1 MHIDPCDHMSNTA
14 WSDVSVSIP
23 QPAPLQSNGSGYN
36 TIQWCTWE
44 ESIQRGSGGSVQSL
58 RENTRWECT
67 ITYINESCSM
77 SRVILG
83 SSEIFWGC
91 PLDIVQWVLDAMRD
105 RLVQM
110 LLRESYRRQFSKLFH
125 HWHWKSGREVHFI
138 SGNIRIRIGRE
149 NPKHLNNIRLNPGVS
164 DESGREC
171 VDCSLEWDLHVN
183 APAARDPHTMKMMM
197 VWHN

>member
-67 ITYINESCSM
+67 ITYINESCST

-91 PLDIVQWVLDAMRD
+91 PMSSGCNARPSGSNVAQRIWQKTVC
-105 RLVQM
+105 
-110 LLRESYRRQFSKLFH
+110 KLFH
-125 HWHWKSGREVHFI
+125 HWHRKSGGEVHFI
-138 SGNIRIRIGRE
+138 SGNIRIRIIRIGRE
-149 NPKHLNNIRLNPGVS
+149 NPKHLNNVRLNPGVS

-171 VDCSLEWDLHVN
+171 VDCCLEWDLHVN
-183 APAARDPHTMKMMM
+183 ASAATDPHTMKMMM